1 MAISSWAGSYFGI
14 VSVRYA
20 HGKGKSTT
28 RGELASSNESVR
40 RESVV
45 AKEKQIDGLVEEAKS
60 FENDLKKVEEEDI
73 SEDQIEKRM
82 KELEQS

>member
-1 MAISSWAGSYFGI
+1 MGTN
-14 VSVRYA
+14 
-20 HGKGKSTT
+20 KGKSTT

-60 FENDLKKVEEEDI
+60 FENDLKKLCVFFKI
-73 SEDQIEKRM
+73 SNFQNDFAFSKFQNVRN
-82 KELEQS
+82 LY